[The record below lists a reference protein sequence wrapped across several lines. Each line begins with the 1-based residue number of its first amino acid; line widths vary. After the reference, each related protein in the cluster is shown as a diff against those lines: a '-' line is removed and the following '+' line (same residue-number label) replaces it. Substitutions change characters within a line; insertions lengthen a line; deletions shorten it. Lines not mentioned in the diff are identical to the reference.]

1 MGDFTQAASRVQNG
15 QKAYLDGPYGAF
27 SIDRHSVAPGYVFV
41 AGGVGIVPIMSM
53 LRTLADRNDRRPI
66 TLFYG
71 NARWER
77 VLYREE
83 LEMLSTKLDLNIVH
97 IIGEHILG
105 WQGEHGLLTQSILD
119 RNLPVDRG
127 ELQYFICGPTVMT
140 QLAERWLAA
149 LGIRPSR
156 IHNELFEW
164 V

>member
-1 MGDFTQAASRVQNG
+1 
-15 QKAYLDGPYGAF
+15 
-27 SIDRHSVAPGYVFV
+27 VAPGYVFI

-53 LRTLADRNDRRPI
+53 LRTLADRHDRRPLV
-66 TLFYG
+66 LFYG

-83 LEMLSTKLDLNIVH
+83 LEMLSSRLDLHMVH
-97 IIGEHILG
+97 ILGESMEG
-105 WQGEHGLLTQSILD
+105 WQGEHGLLTQSMLD
-119 RNLPVDRG
+119 RHLPAVRDG
-127 ELQYFICGPTVMT
+127 LHFFLCGPTVMS

-149 LGIRPSR
+149 LGIRHSR